1 MRRRALALLP
11 LGLAGCG
18 GAAPTLEGPPIAYG
32 FLTPINLDV
41 AEVVIEEQAPNAGP
55 TDVGRDL
62 TPSAAEAVRIMGRD
76 RLRAVGREGRARF
89 LVARAEIR
97 RTRQPAQGFL
107 GGDPGE
113 ELDCRLGAR
122 LEILGPNDQRL
133 GFAEAEV
140 RRART
145 IESTPQGRRIAAESL
160 LRQAMFDLNTEFE
173 FQVRRALR
181 PYLVEAGAAP
191 AATPVQREELP
202 RS

>member
-18 GAAPTLEGPPIAYG
+18 GAAPVLEGPPIAYG

-76 RLRAVGREGRARF
+76 RLRAVGRENRARF

-97 RTRQPAQGFL
+97 RTRQPARGFL

-113 ELDCRLGAR
+113 ELDCRLAAR

-140 RRART
+140 RRTRT
-145 IESTPQGRRIAAESL
+145 IESTQQGRRIAAESL

-191 AATPVQREELP
+191 ATTPVQREELP